1 MAKKNVNVSPTE
13 MFINR
18 IMEDMNIHQLIILMY
33 LTIKKNDVIQTRI
46 LEEIEKRINKGL
58 I

>member
-1 MAKKNVNVSPTE
+1 MAKKNVNLSPTE
-13 MFINR
+13 MFIER
-18 IMEDMNIHQLIILMY
+18 IMTDMNIHQLIILMY
-33 LTIKKNDVIQTRI
+33 LTIKKGDVIQTRI

>member
-1 MAKKNVNVSPTE
+1 MAKKNINMSPTE
-13 MFINR
+13 MFIER
-18 IMEDMNIHQLIILMY
+18 IMKDMNIHQLIILMY
-33 LTIKKNDVIQTRI
+33 LTIRKNDVIQTRI